1 MSQQHSGGSPWSETA
16 SIQLASDYM
25 PPAAPS
31 NLSAT
36 ERTERIELTWNNP
49 TENKDGSFL
58 YDHVDEHCKVY
69 YSDSSGIDPIDD
81 TTYDGVFDVYG
92 ARAKFDSE
100 QTSTTFYFVV
110 TAIDREGNP
119 SQASSEVSASP
130 KAVSVT
136 TSLDDYTDNF
146 ESDPLIGDGQIG
158 IVFKQPDSLWSG
170 FSRYKLY
177 YDEDTGSGFSGSWTE
192 LYEGAESYYRHTF
205 LDSSH
210 YYKYKLTF
218 IDEDGDE
225 TSGTIKD
232 NGGTGWQ
239 PNNADNSSLQ
249 SEPFFAGIIVAD
261 DEVRA
266 SHIEVGSLSAIQKLT
281 GNIGTAES
289 GARVEIF
296 PDSNTGIQV
305 IDDGGNDVFLANVG
319 GTNVGDVVIGD
330 LAGDHIQWDKS
341 ASNLNVKGGITITGG
356 SGIANLTDAGDLATK
371 DAALVSNGDVVID
384 GSLSIT
390 GDIQSNNFSSGST
403 GWKIDGANDSAEFQ
417 DITARGSI
425 EITGGSGISNLTDA
439 GDLAEQDAALV
450 SNGDVVI
457 DGDLTISAGGKI
469 TTDGGDVELGTNVLS
484 GGGDGLRIKNGG
496 GVEVTDATGRTIFD
510 SSSNFKSVPRVSDIS
525 SQEVTGDV
533 NGNSEAT
540 VFNVGSETVVV
551 GGMVVTHLGDATV
564 MDDCYLE
571 ISDDSGSE
579 KIYQPT
585 NINDS
590 GDASRFGH
598 APESGKP
605 MILYVLPY
613 FQAQG
618 SCTIKI
624 YNEDNFQRNYH
635 GMLQTV

>member
-281 GNIGTAES
+281 GNIGTADS

-356 SGIANLTDAGDLATK
+356 SGIG
-371 DAALVSNGDVVID
+371 
-384 GSLSIT
+384 
-390 GDIQSNNFSSGST
+390 
-403 GWKIDGANDSAEFQ
+403 
-417 DITARGSI
+417 
-425 EITGGSGISNLTDA
+425 NLTDA

-624 YNEDNFQRNYH
+624 YNEDNWQRNYY